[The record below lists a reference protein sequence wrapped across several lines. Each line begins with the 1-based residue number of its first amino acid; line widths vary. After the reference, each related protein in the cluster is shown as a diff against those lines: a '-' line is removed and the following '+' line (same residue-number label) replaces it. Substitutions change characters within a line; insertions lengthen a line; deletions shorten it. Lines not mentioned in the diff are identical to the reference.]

1 MKEIENVM
9 RHWIRFQSWFSFP
22 WLRFIYHY
30 VCCLYFGCIY
40 HCISCTRKRQA
51 KQSPQRLQLPSHWF
65 SQDSVIRLLLHLI
78 DLLST
83 IQGSKSSYFWEP
95 SRPLKGLFSG
105 SCKSIWAIW
114 QSRPQTISNSCLF
127 RNQYYFLLFVGCKN
141 TESPIRSIYI
151 LSPAKLCTHSTKN
164 QLFVY
169 KFFLDWI
176 LKIYKECFSYLIVRE
191 NVPPIRA
198 DFFNQMAKAVWMT

>member
-1 MKEIENVM
+1 M

-78 DLLST
+78 DLLSA
-83 IQGSKSSYFWEP
+83 IQGSKSSYFWDL

-151 LSPAKLCTHSTKN
+151 LAPTICSLIGKVTITSINGDFIREVMVTSINATICSLILVTLILVN
-164 QLFVY
+164 
-169 KFFLDWI
+169 FF
-176 LKIYKECFSYLIVRE
+176 
-191 NVPPIRA
+191 
-198 DFFNQMAKAVWMT
+198 